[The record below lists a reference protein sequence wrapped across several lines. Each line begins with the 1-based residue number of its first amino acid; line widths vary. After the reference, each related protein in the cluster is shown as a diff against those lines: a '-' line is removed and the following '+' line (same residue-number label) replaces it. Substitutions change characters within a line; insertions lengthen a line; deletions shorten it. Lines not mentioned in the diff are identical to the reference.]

1 MRLHRFMVSTDLSK
15 SVVEIRDFNLLHQI
29 RLVLR
34 LKEGDQLI
42 LVGEKKEAVAKIIKY
57 SEGLAVLEI
66 LSREKITVGS
76 KRSAVLYVSVL
87 KRENFELV
95 VQKATEIGISKIVP
109 MICARTVKTGL
120 RQDRLEK
127 IAKEAAEQCGR
138 VSIPEISEIQ
148 NFSDILKS
156 APKNSF
162 IFGLDAK
169 KTAMD
174 FKFPKEANLFIGP
187 EGGWVGEELTAAKK
201 AGFKELSLG
210 PLVLRAETAAIVSSF
225 LAVNL

>member
-1 MRLHRFMVSTDLSK
+1 MRLHRFMVFVDLGK
-15 SVVEIRDFNLLHQI
+15 SMVEIKDFNFLHQV
-29 RLVLR
+29 RSVLR

-42 LVGEKKEAVAKIIKY
+42 LVGNKKEATAKIVKY
-57 SEGLAVLEI
+57 LDSGANLEI
-66 LSREKITVGS
+66 LSRRKIAVAEKRT
-76 KRSAVLYVSVL
+76 AVLYVSVL

-95 VQKATEIGISKIVP
+95 VQKATEVGISKIVP
-109 MICARTVKTGL
+109 MLCARTVKTGL
-120 RQDRLEK
+120 RQDRLER

-138 VSIPEISEIQ
+138 VSVPEISEIQ

-162 IFGLDAK
+162 IFSLDAK
-169 KTAMD
+169 KSAVG

-187 EGGWVGEELTAAKK
+187 EGGWVGEELALAKK
-201 AGFKELSLG
+201 VGFKELSLG
-210 PLVLRAETAAIVSSF
+210 PLVLRAETAAIVSGY